1 MDKRVYIIPAGAL
14 SFKLQANL
22 LADVIGGTVFNW
34 PYLSS
39 MPADTVIVI
48 GNIDM
53 MPLMTPKTLK
63 FNKLIWYTVIEGD
76 FPDFPIKLAVNVYK
90 PYIVV
95 PSKYVKGLLEA
106 HDIHVD
112 EVIPH
117 GIAYYPPDSIP
128 KKDIDFL
135 YIGEPQKRKVPPWA
149 YPVLRALQDRLA
161 LVSDF
166 SHPEIHKLKP
176 KIAYQT
182 QKAKALVWYPT
193 ATDQVIQN
201 LYSRSRFYLNVSA
214 NEGFGLTPLEAEA
227 FGAVPIAPELP
238 VFKETLG
245 SCVYWVPV
253 KPNDYELWR
262 YGFLNLHLYH
272 YDPETMI
279 RIAENARWS
288 EDQAKECMLNASRYY
303 YKGVYRRFHELI

>member
-1 MDKRVYIIPAGAL
+1 VDKRVYIIPAGAL

-53 MPLMTPKTLK
+53 MPLMTPKFTRFK
-63 FNKLIWYTVIEGD
+63 KLIWYTVIEGD
-76 FPDFPIKLAVNVYK
+76 FPDFGVKLAINAYK

-117 GIAYYPPDSIP
+117 GIAYYPPDRVP
-128 KKDIDFL
+128 KKDMDFL
-135 YIGEPQKRKVPPWA
+135 YIGEPQKRKVPPWGL
-149 YPVLRALQDRLA
+149 PVLRALQDRLA

-166 SHPEIHKLKP
+166 KHPDIRALRP
-176 KIAYQT
+176 KVAYQNM
-182 QKAKALVWYPT
+182 KAGVALGYLT
-193 ATDQVIQN
+193 ATDQVIQD
-201 LYSRSRFYLNVSA
+201 LYSRSKFYLNVSA

-227 FGAVPIAPELP
+227 FGAIPIAPELP

-253 KPNDYELWR
+253 NPNDYELWQ
-262 YGFLNLHLYH
+262 YGFLKLHLYH
-272 YDPETMI
+272 YDSETMI
-279 RIAENARWS
+279 KVAESAKWT
-288 EDQAKECMLNASRYY
+288 EEQAKECMLNASRYY

>member
-1 MDKRVYIIPAGAL
+1 VNKKVYIIPTGAF
-14 SFKLQANL
+14 SFQLQAKL
-22 LADVIGGTVFNW
+22 LADVVGGAVYPW
-34 PYLSS
+34 PKVPPTS
-39 MPADTVIVI
+39 ADTVIVM
-48 GNIDM
+48 GNIDVI
-53 MPLMTPKTLK
+53 PQATLNFVRFK
-63 FNKLIWYTVIEGD
+63 KLIWYTVIEGD
-76 FPDFPIKLAVNVYK
+76 FPDYSVKVVISAFR
-90 PYIVV
+90 PYVV
-95 PSKYVKGLLEA
+95 TPSKYVKGLLEA

-117 GIAYYPPDSIP
+117 GIAYYPPDNVP

-135 YIGEPQKRKVPPWA
+135 YIGEPLKRKVPPWA

-166 SHPEIHKLKP
+166 SHPDIRALRP

-182 QKAKALVWYPT
+182 MKVEVATDYPT
-193 ATDQVIQN
+193 ATDDVLRN

-238 VFKETLG
+238 ALKETLG

-253 KPNDYELWR
+253 KPNDYELWQ
-262 YGFLNLHLYH
+262 YGLLKLHLYH
-272 YDPETMI
+272 YDPEAMI
-279 RIAENARWS
+279 RIAENAKWT
-288 EDQAKECMLNASRYY
+288 EDRAKECMLNALKYY
-303 YKGVYRRFHELI
+303 YKDVYRRFLELI

>member
-1 MDKRVYIIPAGAL
+1 VDKRVYIIPIGAL
-14 SFKLQANL
+14 SFRLQANL
-22 LADVIGGTVFNW
+22 LADVVGGAVFNW

-39 MPADTVIVI
+39 IPADTVIVI
-48 GNIDM
+48 GNIDVV
-53 MPLMTPKTLK
+53 PFMTPKFTRFK
-63 FNKLIWYTVIEGD
+63 KLIWYTVIEGD
-76 FPDFPIKLAVNVYK
+76 FPDSYVKLAINAYK

-117 GIAYYPPDSIP
+117 GIAYYPPNSIP

-135 YIGEPQKRKVPPWA
+135 YIGEPQKRKIPPWA

-166 SHPEIHKLKP
+166 SHPEVRKLKP

-182 QKAKALVWYPT
+182 MKARVALGYLM
-193 ATDQVIQN
+193 ATDYVIQD
-201 LYSRSRFYLNVSA
+201 LYSRSKFYLNVSA

-227 FGAVPIAPELP
+227 FGAIPIAPELP
-238 VFKETLG
+238 AFKETLG

-262 YGFLNLHLYH
+262 YDFLHLHLYH
-272 YDPETMI
+272 YDPKAMIET
-279 RIAENARWS
+279 AESAKWS

-303 YKGVYRRFHELI
+303 YKDVYRRFHELI

>member
-1 MDKRVYIIPAGAL
+1 VDKRVYIIPTGAL

-22 LADVIGGTVFNW
+22 LADVIGGDVFNW

-53 MPLMTPKTLK
+53 MPLVTPKFIK
-63 FNKLIWYTVIEGD
+63 FKNLIWYTVIEGD
-76 FPDFPIKLAVNVYK
+76 FPDFGVKLAINAYK
-90 PYIVV
+90 PYIIT

-117 GIAYYPPDSIP
+117 GIAYYPPDSVP

-135 YIGEPQKRKVPPWA
+135 YIGEPQKRKVPPWGL
-149 YPVLRALQDRLA
+149 PVLRALQDRLA

-166 SHPEIHKLKP
+166 KHPDIRTLKP
-176 KIAYQT
+176 KIAYQNM
-182 QKAKALVWYPT
+182 KAGVALGYLT

-227 FGAVPIAPELP
+227 FGAIPIAPELP

-245 SCVYWVPV
+245 NCVYWVPV
-253 KPNDYELWR
+253 KPNDYELWQ
-262 YGFLNLHLYH
+262 YGFLKLHLYH
-272 YDPETMI
+272 YDPEAMI
-279 RIAENARWS
+279 RIAESAKWT
-288 EDQAKECMLNASRYY
+288 EELAKECMLNASRYY
-303 YKGVYRRFHELI
+303 YRGVYRRFHELI

>member
-1 MDKRVYIIPAGAL
+1 MKVRVAL
-14 SFKLQANL
+14 
-22 LADVIGGTVFNW
+22 G
-34 PYLSS
+34 YL
-39 MPADTVIVI
+39 
-48 GNIDM
+48 
-53 MPLMTPKTLK
+53 
-63 FNKLIWYTVIEGD
+63 
-76 FPDFPIKLAVNVYK
+76 
-90 PYIVV
+90 
-95 PSKYVKGLLEA
+95 
-106 HDIHVD
+106 
-112 EVIPH
+112 
-117 GIAYYPPDSIP
+117 
-128 KKDIDFL
+128 
-135 YIGEPQKRKVPPWA
+135 
-149 YPVLRALQDRLA
+149 
-161 LVSDF
+161 
-166 SHPEIHKLKP
+166 
-176 KIAYQT
+176 
-182 QKAKALVWYPT
+182 T

-227 FGAVPIAPELP
+227 FGAIPIAPELP

-253 KPNDYELWR
+253 KPNDYELWQ

>member
-1 MDKRVYIIPAGAL
+1 MDKRVYIIPTGAL

-22 LADVIGGTVFNW
+22 LADVIGGTVLNW
-34 PYLSS
+34 PYLPS

-48 GNIDM
+48 GNIDIL
-53 MPLMTPKTLK
+53 PLVTPKTLK
-63 FNKLIWYTVIEGD
+63 FKKLIWYTVIEGD
-76 FPDFPIKLAVNVYK
+76 FPDFPVKLAVNAYK
-90 PYIVV
+90 PYIIT

-106 HDIHVD
+106 HDIHID

-117 GIAYYPPDSIP
+117 GIAYYPPDNIP

-135 YIGEPQKRKVPPWA
+135 YVGEPQKRKVPPWA

-166 SHPEIHKLKP
+166 SHPDVRTLRP
-176 KIAYQT
+176 KIAYQS
-182 QKAKALVWYPT
+182 QKARPLLGYIT
-193 ATDQVIQN
+193 ATANVIEN

-227 FGAVPIAPELP
+227 FGAIPIAPELP

-253 KPNDYELWR
+253 KPNDYELWQ
-262 YGFLNLHLYH
+262 YGFLKLHLYH
-272 YDPETMI
+272 YDPKAMI
-279 RIAENARWS
+279 EVAENAKWT
-288 EDQAKECMLNASRYY
+288 EGQAKECMLNASRYY
-303 YKGVYRRFHELI
+303 YKGVYRRFLELI